1 MGKIKAINISNL
13 DGENTFYIN
22 QAILNK
28 NKGIVNDR
36 YYGNF
41 KNSYEQVTFIESEKI
56 DDFNKKIKKKLDY
69 KDFRRNIITSGINL
83 NKLLNKKIQINNVV
97 FKIHEL
103 CQPCKYLQNKLEVKN
118 LVKLLAFKSGVRAE
132 ILMSGEISINDQI
145 KIDKGLNIKSVLLP
159 FFFTLKSAAKRLSS
173 TFFPNNSLKK
183 GTFLKFFSNKYN
195 GP

>member
-22 QAILNK
+22 QAILLN

-36 YYGNF
+36 YYENF

-69 KDFRRNIITSGINL
+69 KDFRRNIITSGISL
-83 NKLLNKKIQINNVV
+83 NKLLNKKIQINNVI

-103 CQPCKYLQNKLEVKN
+103 CQP
-118 LVKLLAFKSGVRAE
+118 
-132 ILMSGEISINDQI
+132 
-145 KIDKGLNIKSVLLP
+145 
-159 FFFTLKSAAKRLSS
+159 
-173 TFFPNNSLKK
+173 
-183 GTFLKFFSNKYN
+183 
-195 GP
+195 

>member
-13 DGENTFYIN
+13 DVENSFYIN

-132 ILMSGEISINDQI
+132 ILISGEISINDQI
-145 KIDKGLNIKSVLLP
+145 KIIK
-159 FFFTLKSAAKRLSS
+159 
-173 TFFPNNSLKK
+173 
-183 GTFLKFFSNKYN
+183 
-195 GP
+195 